1 MIRIENLPPIDKASF
16 IDVIKHYGAP
26 AYVDMDKK
34 IIRFNSKLEAD
45 AFIKRQKTN
54 LGCKL
59 TTMSDQET
67 LQYYNH
73 AMQQR

>member
-1 MIRIENLPPIDKASF
+1 MEILPPIDKASF